1 MLILVGVRPFIKWHT
16 VYLVYCEIPN
26 KAGGLLVLYMK
37 RRLSVTNLS
46 SENDLQRLFV
56 LNSNV
61 CSHFFTFALMT
72 TGAFSQNVGKLFSEL
87 KLVTDNLSSFMQK
100 PTEKPLKGT
109 IIYVVQY
116 GTTCTC
122 HMHGTFSTA

>member
-26 KAGGLLVLYMK
+26 KAGGLFMK

-72 TGAFSQNVGKLFSEL
+72 TGAFSRNVGKLFSDL
-87 KLVTDNLSSFMQK
+87 KLVTDNLLFIY
-100 PTEKPLKGT
+100 TE
-109 IIYVVQY
+109 
-116 GTTCTC
+116 
-122 HMHGTFSTA
+122 AN